1 MRIHQA
7 TVADVG
13 TLTPLFD
20 GYRQFY
26 GKASEPE
33 RCEFFLRERL
43 FRGESVVFVASVE
56 GQAAGFT
63 QLYPQFSSVNTGRVW
78 HLNDLFV
85 GPAFRRH
92 GVGKAL
98 MLHAIAFA
106 KQDGALRLTLETQ
119 VSNAP
124 ARALYE
130 SLGMSVGNEFVK
142 YALKFE

>member
-1 MRIHQA
+1 MPIHLA
-7 TVADVG
+7 TLADVAA
-13 TLTPLFD
+13 LTPLFD

-26 GKASEPE
+26 GKSSDRA
-33 RCEFFLRERL
+33 RCEHFLRERL
-43 FRGESVVFVASVE
+43 FRGESIIFLATHAGS
-56 GQAAGFT
+56 AAGFT

-85 GPAFRRH
+85 APEFRRH
-92 GVGKAL
+92 GIGKAL
-98 MLHAIAFA
+98 MLHAIGFA

-119 VSNAP
+119 ATNVP

-130 SLGMSVGNEFVK
+130 RLGMAVGNEFVK

>member
-1 MRIHQA
+1 MKIQQA
-7 TVADVG
+7 TIADVNSLA
-13 TLTPLFD
+13 TLFD

-26 GKASEPE
+26 GKSSEPE
-33 RCEFFLRERL
+33 RCAFFLHERL
-43 FRGESVVFVASVE
+43 FRGESTVFFASINNTP
-56 GQAAGFT
+56 AGFT

-85 GPAFRRH
+85 APAHRRH

-106 KQDGALRLTLETQ
+106 KQDGALRLTLETH
-119 VSNAP
+119 VGNAS

-130 SLGMSVGNEFVK
+130 SLGMTLGTEFVK
-142 YALKFE
+142 YAIKFE